1 MLTPYLNSESLYALV
16 CVYGRHAFCF
26 LEYSMP
32 DSFVC
37 TLARQAYR
45 LWTCLCLF
53 VQAPSV
59 DRSLKPVVI
68 VAVGDVALSLG
79 GASFSRFAPFLIEL
93 LVQAGVTPYDAGP
106 PNWQVGRM
114 IVPSC

>member
-1 MLTPYLNSESLYALV
+1 M
-16 CVYGRHAFCF
+16 
-26 LEYSMP
+26 
-32 DSFVC
+32 C
-37 TLARQAYR
+37 TLVRQVYR
-45 LWTCLCLF
+45 LWTCLRLF

-79 GASFSRFAPFLIEL
+79 GAKFAPFTPWLIEL

-114 IVPSC
+114 LVPSC